1 MMMAM
6 VRMMMLRN
14 SKQKPKYSMRIWS
27 KQTTHTSS
35 KVKITRY
42 SMFNRNR
49 DGHDIETKVANIGD
63 DDNMTMMT
71 MKMTSHSSKIPFSER
86 MLPWLL
92 QKEEVKVLHL
102 VRDPRSNSY
111 VSKSVFVIGG
121 GSKVKSLY
129 LCWNMYLHLHFLSVW
144 KSI

>member
-1 MMMAM
+1 
-6 VRMMMLRN
+6 
-14 SKQKPKYSMRIWS
+14 
-27 KQTTHTSS
+27 
-35 KVKITRY
+35 
-42 SMFNRNR
+42 MFNRNR
-49 DGHDIETKVANIGD
+49 DGHDIETKESNIGD
-63 DDNMTMMT
+63 DDNMTV
-71 MKMTSHSSKIPFSER
+71 MTSHSSKIPFSER

-129 LCWNMYLHLHFLSVW
+129 LC
-144 KSI
+144 